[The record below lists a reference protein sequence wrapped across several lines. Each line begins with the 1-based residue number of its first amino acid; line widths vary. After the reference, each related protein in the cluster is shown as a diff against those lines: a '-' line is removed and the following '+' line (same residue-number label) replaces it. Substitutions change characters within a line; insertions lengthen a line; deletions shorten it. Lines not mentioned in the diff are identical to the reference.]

1 MGDNSDYNFLQNGM
15 TCAHIAAAKG
25 SVAVV
30 KELMRFNKGV
40 VTTAR
45 NRVNHRIVKHNL
57 TAVIRY
63 IFQKEIRFIFTG
75 KKNPNILNIL

>member
-1 MGDNSDYNFLQNGM
+1 M

-45 NRVNHRIVKHNL
+45 NRVNHRIVTHYL
-57 TAVIRY
+57 SCYRIY
-63 IFQKEIRFIFTG
+63 ITEGNKDY
-75 KKNPNILNIL
+75 

>member
-1 MGDNSDYNFLQNGM
+1 M

-45 NRVNHRIVKHNL
+45 NRVSVLMILDMVQFERGFT
-57 TAVIRY
+57 TAKIR
-63 IFQKEIRFIFTG
+63 
-75 KKNPNILNIL
+75 